1 MRADRT
7 NRRAARRNANR
18 PAALAALGAALL
30 IALAAAPSVA
40 DDPPTSA
47 QAIERARALEEDGFV
62 EEAEIYLRELVDTE
76 RSLARDAEVLIELA
90 RLTGDPDEAAALASR
105 AIERTRDARI
115 IVAAHAL
122 RGDVLYAS
130 GLYVAA
136 AEEYGAAAR
145 HGSTPGAREAALG
158 RAASLLA
165 AGDATT
171 AIEEY
176 GEVAEEGA
184 TPDELTPLA
193 KLGMG
198 RALLAAGRPA
208 EAAAEFDHVAE
219 TYADD
224 DVRIRALAGAAE
236 SHEAA
241 GAPVV
246 ALRALEMLASEFPN
260 TLEGVLARERAG
272 TLSAELAAPQAET
285 EEP

>member
-1 MRADRT
+1 MRDDRT
-7 NRRAARRNANR
+7 SRAARRNATR
-18 PAALAALGAALL
+18 LAPFTAALGAAFL
-30 IALAAAPSVA
+30 IALATAPSVA

-47 QAIERARALEEDGFV
+47 QAIERARALKEDGFV
-62 EEAEIYLRELVDTE
+62 EEAETYLRELVDTE
-76 RSLARDAEVLIELA
+76 RSLARDAEVLLELA

-115 IVAAHAL
+115 IVAAHTL

-130 GLYVAA
+130 GIYMAA
-136 AEEYGAAAR
+136 AGEYGAAAR
-145 HGSTPGAREAALG
+145 HGSTPGARKAALWQ
-158 RAASLLA
+158 AASLLA

-176 GEVAEEGA
+176 RVVAEEGA

-219 TYADD
+219 TYPDD

-236 SHEAA
+236 SHQAA

-246 ALRALEMLASEFPN
+246 ALRALEMLASEFPH
-260 TLEGVLARERAG
+260 TLEGVLARERAS
-272 TLSAELAAPQAET
+272 TLSAELAAPPAET